1 MSKCNRETVWGSY
14 MPCHRA
20 EGHTGPCAHNLATN
34 IYIVEELNQWSKQ
47 PKTIFISHSLIA
59 AQTLLREIVEGYNR
73 PYQPG
78 YVEYDEV
85 DCVPHIPRLAE
96 DWQYHPVY
104 PEYWK
109 NGKGHYL
116 KLSTYKV

>member
-34 IYIVEELNQWSKQ
+34 IYIVEELNQWNEHKILLVS
-47 PKTIFISHSLIA
+47 SSLAA
-59 AQTLLREIVEGYNR
+59 AQDLMKERLEVYNR

-78 YVEYDEV
+78 YVGYDV
-85 DCVPHIPRLAE
+85 IDCFDFQPRLAE
-96 DWQYHPVY
+96 DWQYHPIY